1 MAKKALKIIK
11 GSTLSETFR
20 YESPK
25 KIYKTISNIS
35 NSAPMII
42 TSVGHSLPLNW
53 RVKVTNV
60 VGMVEIND
68 TENYLEGTAI
78 SPNTIE
84 INSVN
89 AVGFKAY
96 ISGGVLEYNQ
106 PINLTGVSAALQV
119 RESID
124 SESVLLELTSFNG
137 GIVID
142 PTNSTITIYMSA
154 AASSIL
160 SWDKG
165 VYSLELTFMDGTV
178 LPLLEGNVTVLKEI
192 TRAGAI

>member
-25 KIYKTISNIS
+25 KVYRTISNIS
-35 NSAPMII
+35 NSAPMVI
-42 TSVGHSLPLNW
+42 TSTAHSLPLNW

-60 VGMVEIND
+60 VGMTEVND
-68 TENYLEGTAI
+68 SENYLEATTLTAD
-78 SPNTIE
+78 TIE

-89 AVGFKAY
+89 AVGFKTY
-96 ISGGVLEYNQ
+96 VSGGVLEYNQ
-106 PINLTGVSAALQV
+106 PINLTNVSAVLQV
-119 RESID
+119 RENID
-124 SESVLLELTSFNG
+124 STTVLLELTSFNG

-142 PTNSTITIYMSA
+142 PINSTITLYMSA
-154 AASSIL
+154 ATSSLL

-165 VYSLELTFMDGTV
+165 VYSLELTFIDGTV
-178 LPLLEGNVTVLKEI
+178 LPLLEGNVSVLKEV
-192 TRAGAI
+192 TRATA